1 VIADGSL
8 WMILRT
14 NKDKQTIM
22 LTEINAYMHLKK
34 YISINEFADLDMS
47 IFYFKRRPFIVMDLS
62 NEKIYFN
69 ESGLEWLRTEKQ
81 EELPVQ
87 WIRSKYLPTK
97 NWVGFAIDSKKD
109 NLILQLIDDYYSATY
124 NMLLRN

>member
-1 VIADGSL
+1 
-8 WMILRT
+8 
-14 NKDKQTIM
+14 M

-34 YISINEFADLDMS
+34 YISFNELADLDMS
-47 IFYFKRRPFIVMDLS
+47 IFYFKKRPFVVMDLS

-81 EELPVQ
+81 EGLPVQ

-97 NWVGFAIDSKKD
+97 NWVGLVVDSKKD
-109 NLILQLIDDYYSATY
+109 DLIKLLIDEFYLATY

>member
-1 VIADGSL
+1 
-8 WMILRT
+8 
-14 NKDKQTIM
+14 M

-34 YISINEFADLDMS
+34 YISINELADLDMS
-47 IFYFKRRPFIVMDLS
+47 IFYFKRRPFVVMDIS

-81 EELPVQ
+81 DKLPVQ

-97 NWVGFAIDSKKD
+97 NWVGLAVGNKTD
-109 NLILQLIDDYYSATY
+109 NLILQLIDDYYLATY

>member
-1 VIADGSL
+1 
-8 WMILRT
+8 MILRT
-14 NKDKQTIM
+14 NRDKQTIM

-81 EELPVQ
+81 GELPVQ

-97 NWVGFAIDSKKD
+97 KWVGFAIDSKKD